1 MSKLIFKPEYRKSW
15 ALIIGINNYLNVSPL
30 GYARNDAEA
39 IANILEKKFDFK
51 KENITLLLDKE
62 ATKKKIMSSFL
73 KFAQE
78 NVKPNDRVLVFFA
91 GHGHTITG
99 NRGEVGFL
107 IPVDGDINDIS
118 TFIRWDDLTKN
129 TELIN
134 AKHIF
139 FIMDACY
146 GGLAI
151 TRSLQPGSMR
161 FLKDMLQRNSR
172 QVLTAG
178 KADEQV
184 ADSGGPLPDHSIFTG
199 HLLKALDGEAESKD
213 GVITANNVMSYVYKK
228 VSTDLY
234 SKQTPHF
241 GFLEG
246 DGDFIFKASILDSLQ
261 KEEKKDEDI
270 LIEIPALLNEK
281 NPNEEE
287 LNIIEKTKEYLSS
300 DRYRIKL
307 EDLTIGEIRKV
318 LTFLKEDHFSSKK
331 NVNSEEFINRL
342 KKYESIIHP
351 LQTITISLAYWGNN
365 NHSSLLKKIITRI
378 AENQK
383 TREGKTAW
391 LALRWYPTII
401 LLYSAGISAIAA
413 DNYNYLSK
421 ILLTKITR
429 HNKNDSEIT
438 LIVGEAIKD
447 IARSN
452 LFKTL
457 PEYEQKYVPRSEYT
471 FKLLQPLFDD
481 LLFLG
486 KEYEKM
492 FDRFEVFLAL
502 VYADLNNQNGYIWGP
517 IGRFGWKFNNLSG
530 NNNIFI
536 DIKKEAES
544 LKNEWPPIKN
554 GFFGGSY
561 DRFAKICQ
569 GFEEKL
575 QKLNW
580 Y

>member
-1 MSKLIFKPEYRKSW
+1 
-15 ALIIGINNYLNVSPL
+15 
-30 GYARNDAEA
+30 
-39 IANILEKKFDFK
+39 
-51 KENITLLLDKE
+51 
-62 ATKKKIMSSFL
+62 MSSFL

-78 NVKPNDRVLVFFA
+78 NIKPNDRVLVFFA
-91 GHGHTITG
+91 GHGHTIKG

-107 IPVDGDINDIS
+107 IPVDGNINDIS

-234 SKQTPHF
+234 SRQTPHF

-246 DGDFIFKASILDSLQ
+246 NGDFIFKASILDSLQ
-261 KEEKKDEDI
+261 KEDKKDEDI

-281 NPNEEE
+281 NPDKEE
-287 LNIIEKTKEYLSS
+287 LSIIEKTKEYLSS

-307 EDLTIGEIRKV
+307 EDLTIAEIRKV
-318 LTFLKEDHFSSKK
+318 LTFLKEENFSSKK

-351 LQTITISLAYWGNN
+351 LQTIAISLAYWGNN

-383 TREGKTAW
+383 TREGKAAW

-413 DNYNYLSK
+413 DNYKYLSK

-457 PEYEQKYVPRSEYT
+457 PEYEQKYVPRSEYM

-502 VYADLNNQNGYIWGP
+502 VHADLYYQNGYIWGP

-530 NNNIFI
+530 NNNIFK

-544 LKNEWPPIKN
+544 LKNEWPPLKN